1 MQIHDKV
8 SRSIRDSGWFPKLF
22 RRIVNKAKEFLQNLI
37 REHEMLPKPTLSINM
52 TEFRTMRNLM
62 IRVQG
67 EAKITLTPNTTP
79 QGRTLALR
87 DSIYP

>member
-37 REHEMLPKPTLSINM
+37 CEHEMLPKPKGRSRIGS
-52 TEFRTMRNLM
+52 
-62 IRVQG
+62 VQ
-67 EAKITLTPNTTP
+67 P
-79 QGRTLALR
+79 
-87 DSIYP
+87 